1 MKKIKV
7 TKQQAIMLENLSSK
21 KKVIKITKEQY
32 ERLKLHESSEISK
45 QFIKNLPD
53 NKSRNEFRRNVNSE
67 TKIKGVMEFDESLWE
82 EFINELYGLNETG
95 GSKYEKLIK
104 LMEINGYI
112 ENRKIKKSKF
122 NDDKQLT
129 KEVIMSGVQK
139 LKESNNVYRA
149 IEEMDKTYDDI
160 VRGFRDQLS
169 TSSTKREYT
178 QDELKAKIDYMRKQ
192 SDKISAAREKA
203 KLDRLKEYGNT
214 PIGSDEN
221 QDAPWNDKE
230 REYREGV
237 SVSGELEVI
246 YHNNELAI
254 LTDKSGEKYLFY
266 FANLNK
272 NVFEPYANI
281 EKNYIGRDEDDLP
294 DYEYSNDWDIDSET
308 INSYI
313 NDNITTLSK
322 GVGLSDFEEGVDIV
336 KIDRELGEDLL
347 GLVKFFSKK
356 NPKDGEMLKSILLP
370 ITQSN
375 SVDEVTTATSSGSFV
390 GKMNQNSEP
399 QSNISDELDTIVDEA
414 TTTVSTGNSQY
425 ATPGFA
431 SSDFFGNKGKKGK
444 APVNK
449 GVTHKKTT
457 IPGGKFVEFDECTKL
472 NNNKEAQKG
481 GCSVGAVDNVVKYK

>member
-53 NKSRNEFRRNVNSE
+53 NESRNEFRRNVNSE

-82 EFINELYGLNETG
+82 EFINELYGLNESG
-95 GSKYEKLIK
+95 SSKYEKLIK
-104 LMEINGYI
+104 LMEINGYV

-122 NDDKQLT
+122 KDDKQLT

-178 QDELKAKIDYMRKQ
+178 QDELKTNYMRKK
-192 SDKISAAREKA
+192 SDEISAAREKL
-203 KLDRLKEYGNT
+203 KSDRLKEYGNT
-214 PIGSDEN
+214 PMGSEEDKS
-221 QDAPWNDKE
+221 APWNSKE
-230 REYREGV
+230 REYREDV
-237 SVSGELEVI
+237 RVSGQFEVI
-246 YHNNELAI
+246 YYNDELAI
-254 LTDKSGEKYLFY
+254 LTNKFGEKYLFY

-272 NVFEPYANI
+272 DVFEPYANI
-281 EKNYIGRDEDDLP
+281 EKTYIGRDEDDLA
-294 DYEYSNDWDIDSET
+294 DYEYSKDWDIDSET
-308 INSYI
+308 INNYI

-370 ITQSN
+370 IIQSD
-375 SVDEVTTATSSGSFV
+375 SVDEVTTAASSGSFV

-399 QSNISDELDTIVDEA
+399 QSNISDELETIVDEA

-457 IPGGKFVEFDECTKL
+457 IPGGNFVEFDECTKL
-472 NNNKEAQKG
+472 NNNEEAQKG